1 MTAQAHTVIIW
12 TILGVSVP
20 AAIAA
25 LTMSFYAGGWKASDV
40 AQAEAFVQ
48 FRQETRE
55 ELGKIRTDVA
65 DIRAVVCATNRDK
78 CRIKSAADDLDDTRR
93 ASAQ

>member
-1 MTAQAHTVIIW
+1 MTERRFAGVWTV
-12 TILGVSVP
+12 LGVAIP
-20 AAIAA
+20 AAAVI
-25 LTMSFYAGGWKASDV
+25 LTSAFYAGGWKASDV

>member
-1 MTAQAHTVIIW
+1 MTARAHTVIIW

-40 AQAEAFVQ
+40 AQADAFVQ
-48 FRQETRE
+48 FRQETKD
-55 ELGKIRTDVA
+55 ELSKIRTDVA
-65 DIRAVVCATNRDK
+65 DIRAVVCATNLNK
-78 CRIKSAADDLDDTRR
+78 CRIKSAADDAEDTRR
-93 ASAQ
+93 ASAR